1 MQCGGGGGRVVKSRR
16 NCTMTFHVAKTLDQF
31 IVNCGVFGTF
41 IRAYDRFQGFQI
53 GIKTLAICV
62 RNLFGFATLIMHLI
76 HVVSELL
83 VLEGHLCII
92 RRRIH
97 VVYHV
102 RHCGDCRFI

>member
-1 MQCGGGGGRVVKSRR
+1 MQCGGRGYGVKA
-16 NCTMTFHVAKTLDQF
+16 FHIAKAFDQR
-31 IVNCGVFGTF
+31 IVNLGVFW
-41 IRAYDRFQGFQI
+41 ILVCHYHGFQCFHI
-53 GIKTLAICV
+53 GIKTLAIRV
-62 RNLFGFATLIMHLI
+62 RNFFGFATLIMHLI

-102 RHCGDCRFI
+102 RHGCHRGFI